1 MKRFR
6 EFYNQLDNEAK
17 LLLIAIRDFILLFG
31 TLFISLLLIAY
42 FIIL

>member
-6 EFYNQLDNEAK
+6 EFYNELDNEAK
-17 LLLIAIRDFILLFG
+17 LLLIAIRDFLLLFG

>member
-1 MKRFR
+1 MKRFKN
-6 EFYNQLDNEAK
+6 FYNQLDNEGK
-17 LLLIAIRDFILLFG
+17 IMLKGIRDFFLIFG

>member
-6 EFYNQLDNEAK
+6 EFYNELDNEGK
-17 LLLIAIRDFILLFG
+17 LLLIAIRDFTLLFG

-42 FIIL
+42 FIVL

>member
-6 EFYNQLDNEAK
+6 EFYNELDNEGK
-17 LLLIAIRDFILLFG
+17 LFLIAIRDFILLFG
-31 TLFISLLLIAY
+31 TIFISLLLIAY

>member
-1 MKRFR
+1 MKRFKN
-6 EFYNQLDNEAK
+6 FYNQLDNEGK
-17 LLLIAIRDFILLFG
+17 LLLIAIRDFLLVFG

>member
-6 EFYNQLDNEAK
+6 EFYNELDNEAK
-17 LLLIAIRDFILLFG
+17 LLLIAIRDFTLLFG

-42 FIIL
+42 FIVL

>member
-6 EFYNQLDNEAK
+6 EFYNELDNEGK
-17 LLLIAIRDFILLFG
+17 LFLIAIRDFILLFG

-42 FIIL
+42 FIVL

>member
-6 EFYNQLDNEAK
+6 EFYNELDNEGK
-17 LLLIAIRDFILLFG
+17 LFLIAIRDFILLFG
-31 TLFISLLLIAY
+31 TIFISLLVIAY

>member
-6 EFYNQLDNEAK
+6 EFYNELDNEAK
-17 LLLIAIRDFILLFG
+17 LLLIAIRDFFLVFG

>member
-6 EFYNQLDNEAK
+6 DFYNELDNEGK
-17 LLLIAIRDFILLFG
+17 LFLIAIRDFILLFG
-31 TLFISLLLIAY
+31 TIFISLLLISY